1 MLLDFAVKGLVKSQ
15 FRIEKMD
22 KLTEMSGKLRNQEIL
37 MIVGNGVIKDPI
49 YNFSLCRFFKT

>member
-22 KLTEMSGKLRNQEIL
+22 KLRNREFL